1 MSFWTVFIK
10 NVGHMDV
17 DTAGYVI
24 KVGFPFSTTGKD
36 TQKAG
41 ERSECKG

>member
-1 MSFWTVFIK
+1 MGVWTVFLK
-10 NVGHMDV
+10 YVGPMDV